1 VQYVAQRFCA
11 AWQYAAAQRVSS
23 HRHRDDRGI
32 MAHVG
37 ASIRGDSMR
46 TLFGIVSVVAILV
59 SSPVQGT
66 STVSGELVDLQC
78 QLKESKNK
86 GADHAECALSCA
98 KRGATLGI
106 LTGDSLFTVTGDYT
120 RENNRRLIAFVAKP
134 VVAIGTVTE
143 KDGKKLIDVTSI
155 ELVTP

>member
-1 VQYVAQRFCA
+1 
-11 AWQYAAAQRVSS
+11 
-23 HRHRDDRGI
+23 
-32 MAHVG
+32 
-37 ASIRGDSMR
+37 MR
-46 TLFGIVSVVAILV
+46 TLFGIASVVAILV

-106 LTGDSLFTVTGDYT
+106 LTGDNLFTVTGDYT

-134 VVAIGTVTE
+134 VVATGTVTE